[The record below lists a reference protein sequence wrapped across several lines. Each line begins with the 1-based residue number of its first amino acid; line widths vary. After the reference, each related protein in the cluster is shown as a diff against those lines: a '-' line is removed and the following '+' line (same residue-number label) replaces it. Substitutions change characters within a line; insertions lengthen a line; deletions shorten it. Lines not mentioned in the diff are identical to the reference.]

1 MPFVW
6 VFVSFSGC
14 ADDETFLRCWN
25 FVLHTYG
32 PEKKREEKWPINN
45 YIRYFSPSDVY
56 DQCDSTSVLGRIWTT
71 HQLTTYNRKGIG
83 IGQRRGKRKTHRI
96 VRQLNGFEWFFETK
110 RRKNTT
116 NEMARWKNE
125 TNNNKNTD
133 WTHTYGGEKR
143 NTVHNK
149 RITNMCHEIW
159 IMNFIDDRKP
169 TFAFQEINGA

>member
-32 PEKKREEKWPINN
+32 QRKKEKKNGLSIITLDIFRPPSYTTNAIVHRYWVAFGQPINSQRT
-45 YIRYFSPSDVY
+45 IVKGSELAKEGEREKHTESF
-56 DQCDSTSVLGRIWTT
+56 DSWMD
-71 HQLTTYNRKGIG
+71 
-83 IGQRRGKRKTHRI
+83 
-96 VRQLNGFEWFFETK
+96 LNGFLKQSAEKIRQMKWHGERMKPTTTK
-110 RRKNTT
+110 KKT
-116 NEMARWKNE
+116 E
-125 TNNNKNTD
+125 
-133 WTHTYGGEKR
+133 HTYGGEKK